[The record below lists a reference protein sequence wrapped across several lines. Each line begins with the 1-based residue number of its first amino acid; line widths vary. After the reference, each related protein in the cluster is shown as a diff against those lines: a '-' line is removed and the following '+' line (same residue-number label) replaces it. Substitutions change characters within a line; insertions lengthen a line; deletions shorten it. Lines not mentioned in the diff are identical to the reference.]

1 MPPVDTVDLV
11 ADDADD
17 FDALEEELGE
27 IDANAIR
34 VNAASR
40 WPRAGEENRE
50 EDGGGSAPRPP
61 RRYHFGDAWDAKGD
75 DEARGWMRRAENT
88 LMGAAR
94 VAMHARDEI
103 STDAARAAAADSKRD
118 DASDAD
124 ADDARTV
131 DDACERVVR
140 NDIRS
145 IIGLVFAF
153 LVFAIVAVAV
163 RMTAFRSPMRAAK
176 QFAVAQISNLPAVV
190 RLDPERVVAM
200 QRKYIHD
207 IEEERVILLERLRR
221 ERTELAGVQSEAPV
235 AQRVHSMSSGE
246 ARSIHRSRASANPFT
261 DALVSCV
268 VLLQSSEITL
278 ALGCSHRVVVVRS
291 PIRLPVRPSRLE
303 NVSNH
308 DHGRVKRRFRPR
320 TIVVTYTHLS
330 TTYITRIRQPTTLR
344 YFTRN

>member
-1 MPPVDTVDLV
+1 MSAPSRRRESHFETRDMPPADTVDLV

-50 EDGGGSAPRPP
+50 EDGGGSAPLPP

-131 DDACERVVR
+131 NDACERVVR

-145 IIGLVFAF
+145 IIGFVFAF

-163 RMTAFRSPMRAAK
+163 RMTALRSPMRAAK
-176 QFAVAQISNLPAVV
+176 QFAVARISNLPAVV

-221 ERTELAGVQSEAPV
+221 ERTELAGVQSEARQWRN
-235 AQRVHSMSSGE
+235 AYTRCRLE
-246 ARSIHRSRASANPFT
+246 KRDLFT
-261 DALVSCV
+261 DRELPRIHSPMHWSPAWSFY
-268 VLLQSSEITL
+268 
-278 ALGCSHRVVVVRS
+278 SHPRS
-291 PIRLPVRPSRLE
+291 PWLLVALAAS
-303 NVSNH
+303 SSFA
-308 DHGRVKRRFRPR
+308 RRYVCPCVLRGWKTFQ
-320 TIVVTYTHLS
+320 TM
-330 TTYITRIRQPTTLR
+330 ITGA
-344 YFTRN
+344 

>member
-1 MPPVDTVDLV
+1 MSAPSRRRESHFETRDMPPADTVDLV

-75 DEARGWMRRAENT
+75 NEARGWMRRAENT

-131 DDACERVVR
+131 NDACERVVR

-163 RMTAFRSPMRAAK
+163 RMTALRSPMRAAK
-176 QFAVAQISNLPAVV
+176 QFAVARISNLPAVV

-221 ERTELAGVQSEAPV
+221 ERTELAGVQSEARQWRN
-235 AQRVHSMSSGE
+235 AYTRCRLE
-246 ARSIHRSRASANPFT
+246 KCDLFT
-261 DALVSCV
+261 DRELPRIHSPMRWSPAWSFY
-268 VLLQSSEITL
+268 
-278 ALGCSHRVVVVRS
+278 SHPRS
-291 PIRLPVRPSRLE
+291 PWLLVALAAS
-303 NVSNH
+303 SSFA
-308 DHGRVKRRFRPR
+308 RRYVCPCVLRGWKTFQ
-320 TIVVTYTHLS
+320 TM
-330 TTYITRIRQPTTLR
+330 ITGA
-344 YFTRN
+344 

>member
-1 MPPVDTVDLV
+1 MSAPSRRRGSHFETRDMPPADTVDLV

-61 RRYHFGDAWDAKGD
+61 RRYQFGDTWDAKGD
-75 DEARGWMRRAENT
+75 DAQVKGWMRRAENT

-103 STDAARAAAADSKRD
+103 SADAVAADSKRD

-131 DDACERVVR
+131 NDACERVVR

-145 IIGLVFAF
+145 IIGFGFAF

-163 RMTAFRSPMRAAK
+163 RMTALRSPMRAAK
-176 QFAVAQISNLPAVV
+176 QFAVARISNLPAVV

-200 QRKYIHD
+200 
-207 IEEERVILLERLRR
+207 
-221 ERTELAGVQSEAPV
+221 
-235 AQRVHSMSSGE
+235 
-246 ARSIHRSRASANPFT
+246 
-261 DALVSCV
+261 
-268 VLLQSSEITL
+268 
-278 ALGCSHRVVVVRS
+278 
-291 PIRLPVRPSRLE
+291 
-303 NVSNH
+303 
-308 DHGRVKRRFRPR
+308 
-320 TIVVTYTHLS
+320 
-330 TTYITRIRQPTTLR
+330 
-344 YFTRN
+344 

>member
-1 MPPVDTVDLV
+1 MSAPSRRRESHFETRDMPPADTVDLV

-61 RRYHFGDAWDAKGD
+61 RRYQFGDAWDAKGD

-131 DDACERVVR
+131 NDACERVVR

-145 IIGLVFAF
+145 IIGFVFAF

-163 RMTAFRSPMRAAK
+163 RMTALRSPMRAAK
-176 QFAVAQISNLPAVV
+176 QFAVARISNLPAVV

-221 ERTELAGVQSEAPV
+221 ERTELAGVQSEARQWRN
-235 AQRVHSMSSGE
+235 AYTRCRLE
-246 ARSIHRSRASANPFT
+246 KRDLFT
-261 DALVSCV
+261 DLELPRIHSPMRWAPAWSFY
-268 VLLQSSEITL
+268 
-278 ALGCSHRVVVVRS
+278 SHPRS
-291 PIRLPVRPSRLE
+291 PWLLVALAAS
-303 NVSNH
+303 SSFA
-308 DHGRVKRRFRPR
+308 RRYVCPCVLRGWKTFQ
-320 TIVVTYTHLS
+320 TM
-330 TTYITRIRQPTTLR
+330 ITGA
-344 YFTRN
+344 

>member
-1 MPPVDTVDLV
+1 MPPADTVDLV

-50 EDGGGSAPRPP
+50 EDGGGSAPRPL
-61 RRYHFGDAWDAKGD
+61 RRYQFGDAWDAKGD

-103 STDAARAAAADSKRD
+103 SADAAAADSKRD

-131 DDACERVVR
+131 NDACERVVR

-145 IIGLVFAF
+145 IIGFVFAF

-163 RMTAFRSPMRAAK
+163 RMTALRSPMRAAK
-176 QFAVAQISNLPAVV
+176 QFAVARISNLPAVV

-221 ERTELAGVQSEAPV
+221 ERTELAGVQSEARQWRN
-235 AQRVHSMSSGE
+235 AYTRCRLE
-246 ARSIHRSRASANPFT
+246 KRDLFT
-261 DALVSCV
+261 DRELPRIHSPMRWSPAWSFY
-268 VLLQSSEITL
+268 
-278 ALGCSHRVVVVRS
+278 SHPRS
-291 PIRLPVRPSRLE
+291 PWLLVALAAS
-303 NVSNH
+303 SSFA
-308 DHGRVKRRFRPR
+308 RRYVCPCVLRGWKTFQ
-320 TIVVTYTHLS
+320 TM
-330 TTYITRIRQPTTLR
+330 ITGA
-344 YFTRN
+344 

>member
-1 MPPVDTVDLV
+1 MSAPSRRRESHFETRDMPPADTVDLV

-50 EDGGGSAPRPP
+50 EDGGGSAPLPP

-94 VAMHARDEI
+94 VAMHARAEI

-131 DDACERVVR
+131 NDACERVVR

-145 IIGLVFAF
+145 IIGFVFAF

-163 RMTAFRSPMRAAK
+163 RMTALRSPMRAAK
-176 QFAVAQISNLPAVV
+176 QFAVARISNLPAVV

-221 ERTELAGVQSEAPV
+221 ERTELAGVQSEARQWRN
-235 AQRVHSMSSGE
+235 AYTRCRLE
-246 ARSIHRSRASANPFT
+246 KRDLFT
-261 DALVSCV
+261 DRELPRIHSPMRWSPAWSFY
-268 VLLQSSEITL
+268 
-278 ALGCSHRVVVVRS
+278 SHPRS
-291 PIRLPVRPSRLE
+291 PWLLVALAAS
-303 NVSNH
+303 SSFA
-308 DHGRVKRRFRPR
+308 RRYVCPCVLRGWKTFQ
-320 TIVVTYTHLS
+320 TM
-330 TTYITRIRQPTTLR
+330 ITGA
-344 YFTRN
+344 

>member
-1 MPPVDTVDLV
+1 MSAPSRRRESHFETRDMPPADTVDLV

-50 EDGGGSAPRPP
+50 EDGGGSAPLPP

-131 DDACERVVR
+131 NDACERVVR

-145 IIGLVFAF
+145 IIGFVFAF

-163 RMTAFRSPMRAAK
+163 RMTVLRSPMRAAK
-176 QFAVAQISNLPAVV
+176 QFAVARISNLPAVV

-221 ERTELAGVQSEAPV
+221 ERTELAGVQSEARQWRN
-235 AQRVHSMSSGE
+235 AYTRCRLE
-246 ARSIHRSRASANPFT
+246 KRDLFT
-261 DALVSCV
+261 DRELPRIHSPMRWSPAWSFY
-268 VLLQSSEITL
+268 
-278 ALGCSHRVVVVRS
+278 SHPRS
-291 PIRLPVRPSRLE
+291 PWLLVALTAS
-303 NVSNH
+303 SSFA
-308 DHGRVKRRFRPR
+308 RRYVCPCVLRGWKTFQ
-320 TIVVTYTHLS
+320 TM
-330 TTYITRIRQPTTLR
+330 ITGA
-344 YFTRN
+344 

>member
-1 MPPVDTVDLV
+1 MSAPSRRRESHFETRDMPPADTVDLV

-50 EDGGGSAPRPP
+50 EDGGGSAPLPP

-131 DDACERVVR
+131 NDACERVVR

-145 IIGLVFAF
+145 IIGFVFAF

-163 RMTAFRSPMRAAK
+163 RMTVLRSPMRAAK
-176 QFAVAQISNLPAVV
+176 QFAVARISNLPAVV

-221 ERTELAGVQSEAPV
+221 ERTELAGVQSEARQWRN
-235 AQRVHSMSSGE
+235 AYTRCRLE
-246 ARSIHRSRASANPFT
+246 KRDLFT
-261 DALVSCV
+261 DRELPRIHSPMRWSPAWSFY
-268 VLLQSSEITL
+268 
-278 ALGCSHRVVVVRS
+278 SHPRS
-291 PIRLPVRPSRLE
+291 PWLLVALAAS
-303 NVSNH
+303 SSFA
-308 DHGRVKRRFRPR
+308 RRYVCPCVLRGWKTFQ
-320 TIVVTYTHLS
+320 TM
-330 TTYITRIRQPTTLR
+330 ITGA
-344 YFTRN
+344 

>member
-1 MPPVDTVDLV
+1 MPPADTVDLV

-27 IDANAIR
+27 IDANTIR

-50 EDGGGSAPRPP
+50 EDGGGSAPLPP

-103 STDAARAAAADSKRD
+103 STDAARATAADSKRD

-131 DDACERVVR
+131 NDACERVVR

-145 IIGLVFAF
+145 IIGFVFAF

-163 RMTAFRSPMRAAK
+163 RMTVLRSPMRAAK
-176 QFAVAQISNLPAVV
+176 QFAVARISNLPAVV

-221 ERTELAGVQSEAPV
+221 ERTELAGVQSEARQWRN
-235 AQRVHSMSSGE
+235 AYTRCRLE
-246 ARSIHRSRASANPFT
+246 KRDLFT
-261 DALVSCV
+261 DRELPRIHSPMRWSPAWSFY
-268 VLLQSSEITL
+268 
-278 ALGCSHRVVVVRS
+278 SHPRS
-291 PIRLPVRPSRLE
+291 PWLLVALAAS
-303 NVSNH
+303 SSFA
-308 DHGRVKRRFRPR
+308 RRYVCPCVLRGWKTFQ
-320 TIVVTYTHLS
+320 TM
-330 TTYITRIRQPTTLR
+330 ITGA
-344 YFTRN
+344 

>member
-1 MPPVDTVDLV
+1 MSAPSRRRESHFETRDMPPADTVDLV

-61 RRYHFGDAWDAKGD
+61 RGYQFGDTWDAKGD
-75 DEARGWMRRAENT
+75 DAQVKGWMRRAENT

-103 STDAARAAAADSKRD
+103 SADAVAADSKRD
-118 DASDAD
+118 DANDAD
-124 ADDARTV
+124 ADDARTL

-145 IIGLVFAF
+145 IIRPVFAF
-153 LVFAIVAVAV
+153 LVFAIVAGAV
-163 RMTAFRSPMRAAK
+163 RMTALRSPMRAAK
-176 QFAVAQISNLPAVV
+176 QFAVARISNLPAVV

-221 ERTELAGVQSEAPV
+221 ERTELAGVQSEARQWRN
-235 AQRVHSMSSGE
+235 AYTRCRLE
-246 ARSIHRSRASANPFT
+246 KRDLFT
-261 DALVSCV
+261 DRELPRIHSPMRWSPAWSFY
-268 VLLQSSEITL
+268 
-278 ALGCSHRVVVVRS
+278 SHPRS
-291 PIRLPVRPSRLE
+291 PWLLVALTAS
-303 NVSNH
+303 SSFA
-308 DHGRVKRRFRPR
+308 RRYVCPCVLRGWKTFQ
-320 TIVVTYTHLS
+320 TM
-330 TTYITRIRQPTTLR
+330 ITGA
-344 YFTRN
+344 

>member
-1 MPPVDTVDLV
+1 MSAPSRRRESHFETRDMPPADTVDLV

-50 EDGGGSAPRPP
+50 EDGGGSAPLPP

-131 DDACERVVR
+131 NDACERVVR

-145 IIGLVFAF
+145 IIGFVFAF

-163 RMTAFRSPMRAAK
+163 RMTALRSPMRAAK
-176 QFAVAQISNLPAVV
+176 QFAVARISNLPAVV

-221 ERTELAGVQSEAPV
+221 ERTELAGVQSEARQWRN
-235 AQRVHSMSSGE
+235 AYTRCRLE
-246 ARSIHRSRASANPFT
+246 KRDLFT
-261 DALVSCV
+261 DRELPRIH
-268 VLLQSSEITL
+268 SSMRWSP
-278 ALGCSHRVVVVRS
+278 AWSFYSHPRS
-291 PIRLPVRPSRLE
+291 PWLLVALAAS
-303 NVSNH
+303 SSFA
-308 DHGRVKRRFRPR
+308 RRYVCPCVLRGWK
-320 TIVVTYTHLS
+320 TLQTM
-330 TTYITRIRQPTTLR
+330 ITGA
-344 YFTRN
+344 

>member
-1 MPPVDTVDLV
+1 MSAPSRRPTRAISRLATCRADTVDLV

-50 EDGGGSAPRPP
+50 EDGGGSAPLPP
-61 RRYHFGDAWDAKGD
+61 RRYRFGDAWDAKGD

-118 DASDAD
+118 GGDAD

-131 DDACERVVR
+131 NDACERVVR

-145 IIGLVFAF
+145 IIGFVFAF

-163 RMTAFRSPMRAAK
+163 RMTVLRSPMRAANNRRRSDIQSPSRRAPRSRARRRHAEK
-176 QFAVAQISNLPAVV
+176 VYPRHRGRTRHPAGASAT
-190 RLDPERVVAM
+190 RANGARGGSI
-200 QRKYIHD
+200 R
-207 IEEERVILLERLRR
+207 
-221 ERTELAGVQSEAPV
+221 GAPV
-235 AQRVHSMSSGE
+235 AQRLHSMSSGE

-278 ALGCSHRVVVVRS
+278 ALGCSRRVVVVRS

-308 DHGRVKRRFRPR
+308 DHGRVKRRCRPR
-320 TIVVTYTHLS
+320 KRVHSLLLTH
-330 TTYITRIRQPTTLR
+330 I
-344 YFTRN
+344 

>member
-1 MPPVDTVDLV
+1 MSAPSRRRESHFETRDMPPADTVDLV

-61 RRYHFGDAWDAKGD
+61 RRYQFGDAWDAKGD

-131 DDACERVVR
+131 NDACERVVR

-145 IIGLVFAF
+145 IIGFVFAF

-163 RMTAFRSPMRAAK
+163 RMTALRSPMRAAK
-176 QFAVAQISNLPAVV
+176 QFAVARISNLPAVV

-221 ERTELAGVQSEAPV
+221 ERTELAGVQSEARQWRN
-235 AQRVHSMSSGE
+235 AYTRCRLE
-246 ARSIHRSRASANPFT
+246 KRDLFT
-261 DALVSCV
+261 DRELPRIHSPMHWSPAWSFY
-268 VLLQSSEITL
+268 
-278 ALGCSHRVVVVRS
+278 SHPRS
-291 PIRLPVRPSRLE
+291 PWLLVALAAS
-303 NVSNH
+303 SSFA
-308 DHGRVKRRFRPR
+308 RRYVCPCVLRGWKTFQ
-320 TIVVTYTHLS
+320 TM
-330 TTYITRIRQPTTLR
+330 ITGA
-344 YFTRN
+344 

>member
-1 MPPVDTVDLV
+1 MSAPSRRRESHFETRDMPPADTVDLV

-50 EDGGGSAPRPP
+50 EDGGGSAPLPP

-131 DDACERVVR
+131 NDACERVVR

-145 IIGLVFAF
+145 IIGFVFAF

-163 RMTAFRSPMRAAK
+163 RMTALRSPMRAAK
-176 QFAVAQISNLPAVV
+176 QFAVARISNLPAVV

-221 ERTELAGVQSEAPV
+221 ERTELAGVQSEARQWRN
-235 AQRVHSMSSGE
+235 AYTRCRLE
-246 ARSIHRSRASANPFT
+246 KRDLFT
-261 DALVSCV
+261 DRELPRIH
-268 VLLQSSEITL
+268 SSMRWSP
-278 ALGCSHRVVVVRS
+278 AWSFYSHPRS
-291 PIRLPVRPSRLE
+291 PWLLVALAAS
-303 NVSNH
+303 SSFA
-308 DHGRVKRRFRPR
+308 RRYVCPCVLRGWKTFQ
-320 TIVVTYTHLS
+320 TM
-330 TTYITRIRQPTTLR
+330 ITGA
-344 YFTRN
+344 

>member
-1 MPPVDTVDLV
+1 MSAPSRRRESHFETRDMPPADTVDLV

-50 EDGGGSAPRPP
+50 EDGGGSAPLPP

-131 DDACERVVR
+131 NDACERVVR

-145 IIGLVFAF
+145 IIGFVFAF

-163 RMTAFRSPMRAAK
+163 RMTVLRSPMRAAK
-176 QFAVAQISNLPAVV
+176 QFAVARISNLPAVV

-221 ERTELAGVQSEAPV
+221 ERTELAGVQSEARQWRN
-235 AQRVHSMSSGE
+235 AYTRCRLE
-246 ARSIHRSRASANPFT
+246 KRDLFT
-261 DALVSCV
+261 DRELPRIHSPMHWSPAWSFY
-268 VLLQSSEITL
+268 
-278 ALGCSHRVVVVRS
+278 SHPRS
-291 PIRLPVRPSRLE
+291 PWLLVALAAS
-303 NVSNH
+303 SSFA
-308 DHGRVKRRFRPR
+308 RRYVCPCVLRGWKTFQ
-320 TIVVTYTHLS
+320 TM
-330 TTYITRIRQPTTLR
+330 ITGA
-344 YFTRN
+344 

>member
-1 MPPVDTVDLV
+1 VSAPSRRRESHFETRDMPPADTVDLV

-50 EDGGGSAPRPP
+50 EDGGGSAPLPP

-131 DDACERVVR
+131 NDACERVVR

-145 IIGLVFAF
+145 IIGFVFAF

-163 RMTAFRSPMRAAK
+163 RMTALRSPMRAAK
-176 QFAVAQISNLPAVV
+176 QFAVARISNLPAVV

-221 ERTELAGVQSEAPV
+221 ERTELAGVQSEARQWRN
-235 AQRVHSMSSGE
+235 AYTRCRLE
-246 ARSIHRSRASANPFT
+246 KRDLFT
-261 DALVSCV
+261 DRELPRIHSPMRWSPAWSFY
-268 VLLQSSEITL
+268 
-278 ALGCSHRVVVVRS
+278 SHPRS
-291 PIRLPVRPSRLE
+291 PWLLVALAAS
-303 NVSNH
+303 SSFA
-308 DHGRVKRRFRPR
+308 RRYVCPCVLRGWKTFQ
-320 TIVVTYTHLS
+320 TM
-330 TTYITRIRQPTTLR
+330 ITGA
-344 YFTRN
+344 

>member
-1 MPPVDTVDLV
+1 MPPADTVDLV

-50 EDGGGSAPRPP
+50 EDGGGSAPLPP

-103 STDAARAAAADSKRD
+103 STDARAAAADSKRD

-131 DDACERVVR
+131 NDACERVVR

-145 IIGLVFAF
+145 IIGFVFAF

-163 RMTAFRSPMRAAK
+163 RMTVLRSPMRAAK
-176 QFAVAQISNLPAVV
+176 QFAVARISNLPAVV

-221 ERTELAGVQSEAPV
+221 ERTELAGVQSEARQWRN
-235 AQRVHSMSSGE
+235 AYTRCRLE
-246 ARSIHRSRASANPFT
+246 KRDLFT
-261 DALVSCV
+261 DRELPRIHSPMRWSPAWSFY
-268 VLLQSSEITL
+268 
-278 ALGCSHRVVVVRS
+278 SHPRS
-291 PIRLPVRPSRLE
+291 PWLLVALAAS
-303 NVSNH
+303 SSFA
-308 DHGRVKRRFRPR
+308 RRYVCPCVLRGWKTFQ
-320 TIVVTYTHLS
+320 TM
-330 TTYITRIRQPTTLR
+330 ITGA
-344 YFTRN
+344 

>member
-1 MPPVDTVDLV
+1 MSAPSRRRESHFETRDMPPADTVDLV

-50 EDGGGSAPRPP
+50 EDGGGSAPLPP

-131 DDACERVVR
+131 NDACERVVR

-145 IIGLVFAF
+145 IIGFVFAF

-163 RMTAFRSPMRAAK
+163 RMTALRSPMRAAK
-176 QFAVAQISNLPAVV
+176 QFAVARISNLPAVV

-221 ERTELAGVQSEAPV
+221 ERTELAGVQSEARQWRN
-235 AQRVHSMSSGE
+235 AYTRCRLE
-246 ARSIHRSRASANPFT
+246 KRDLFT
-261 DALVSCV
+261 DRELPRIHSPMRWSPAWSFY
-268 VLLQSSEITL
+268 
-278 ALGCSHRVVVVRS
+278 SHPRS
-291 PIRLPVRPSRLE
+291 PWLLVALAAS
-303 NVSNH
+303 SSFA
-308 DHGRVKRRFRPR
+308 RRYVCPCVLRGWKTFQ
-320 TIVVTYTHLS
+320 TM
-330 TTYITRIRQPTTLR
+330 ITGA
-344 YFTRN
+344 

>member
-1 MPPVDTVDLV
+1 MPPADTVDLV

-50 EDGGGSAPRPP
+50 EDGGGSAPLPP

-103 STDAARAAAADSKRD
+103 STDAARAAAAESKRD

-131 DDACERVVR
+131 NDACERVVR

-145 IIGLVFAF
+145 IIGFVFAF

-163 RMTAFRSPMRAAK
+163 RMTALRSPMRAAK
-176 QFAVAQISNLPAVV
+176 QFAVARISNLPAVV

-221 ERTELAGVQSEAPV
+221 ERTELAGVQSEARQWRN
-235 AQRVHSMSSGE
+235 AYTRCRLE
-246 ARSIHRSRASANPFT
+246 KRDLFT
-261 DALVSCV
+261 DRELPRIHSPMRWSPAWSFY
-268 VLLQSSEITL
+268 
-278 ALGCSHRVVVVRS
+278 SHPRS
-291 PIRLPVRPSRLE
+291 PWLLVALTAS
-303 NVSNH
+303 SSFA
-308 DHGRVKRRFRPR
+308 RRYVCPCVLRGWKTFQ
-320 TIVVTYTHLS
+320 TM
-330 TTYITRIRQPTTLR
+330 ITGA
-344 YFTRN
+344 

>member
-1 MPPVDTVDLV
+1 MSAPSRRRESHFETRDMPPADTVDLV

-50 EDGGGSAPRPP
+50 EDGGGSAPLPP

-163 RMTAFRSPMRAAK
+163 RMTALRSPMRAAK
-176 QFAVAQISNLPAVV
+176 QFAVARISNLPAVV

-221 ERTELAGVQSEAPV
+221 ERTELAGVQSEARQWRN
-235 AQRVHSMSSGE
+235 AYTRCRLE
-246 ARSIHRSRASANPFT
+246 KRDLFT
-261 DALVSCV
+261 DRELPRIHSPMRWSPAWSFY
-268 VLLQSSEITL
+268 
-278 ALGCSHRVVVVRS
+278 SHPRS
-291 PIRLPVRPSRLE
+291 PWLLVALAAS
-303 NVSNH
+303 SSFA
-308 DHGRVKRRFRPR
+308 RRYVCPCVLRGWKTFQ
-320 TIVVTYTHLS
+320 TM
-330 TTYITRIRQPTTLR
+330 ITGA
-344 YFTRN
+344 